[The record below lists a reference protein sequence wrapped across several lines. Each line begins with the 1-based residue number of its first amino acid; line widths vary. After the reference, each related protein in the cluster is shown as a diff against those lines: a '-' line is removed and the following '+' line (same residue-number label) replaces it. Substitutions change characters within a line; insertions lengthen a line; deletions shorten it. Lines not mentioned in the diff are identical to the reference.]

1 MHDYMKYAETT
12 GLFLLDNNAFIMHTK
27 YEMITAK
34 QGNLLEMEYVYSWI
48 SSPTSQNFSLFLYC

>member
-27 YEMITAK
+27 YEMITVK

-48 SSPTSQNFSLFLYC
+48 SSPNKI

>member
-12 GLFLLDNNAFIMHTK
+12 GLFLLDNNAYKIRQAK
-27 YEMITAK
+27 MITVK

-48 SSPTSQNFSLFLYC
+48 SSPKFDIYQL

>member
-27 YEMITAK
+27 HNKQKIITVWRLVK
-34 QGNLLEMEYVYSWI
+34 HGNLLEIEYI
-48 SSPTSQNFSLFLYC
+48 FMDFID